1 MNNPENP
8 IPPCP
13 GTPNCYRTSHVFD
26 TDSGSAFEALK
37 KSVRNA
43 GAEELTIEGNT
54 KDKTIKATF
63 RIPLFGWKDD
73 VEIKIKTD
81 SSGIDRSFVFLKSS
95 SREGYY
101 DFKVNKRR
109 IKRILKKAHKE
120 LNN

>member
-1 MNNPENP
+1 MNIPENP

-13 GTPNCYRTSHVFD
+13 DTPNCYRTSHVFNRD
-26 TDSGSAFEALK
+26 PSSAFEALK
-37 KSVRNA
+37 ISVRNA

-73 VEIKIKTD
+73 VTIKIKTD

-101 DFKVNKRR
+101 DFRVNKRR

-120 LNN
+120 INN